1 MLDSQL
7 ITPLV
12 TTLAVIFT
20 PALIILAIAMAW
32 MHLHFRRNAKMN
44 EAVSYLDS
52 YIAYS
57 KGDPVTLLA
66 MLANALSGQ
75 DQVSA
80 IWHLASLAT
89 LNNNPDAFLAL
100 RDHISA
106 NDLRR
111 TLKSW
116 CGGDLKGYI
125 AGNPSIG
132 QLNGKKLICFIVG
145 MRTIEHLD
153 TELTAAEHKM
163 LRDRF
168 GIHQPLEVVESEAG

>member
-1 MLDSQL
+1 MLAPQL
-7 ITPLV
+7 ITPLL
-12 TTLAVIFT
+12 TTLVLIFA
-20 PALIILAIAMAW
+20 PALVILAIAMTW
-32 MHLHFRRNAKMN
+32 MHFHFRRNAKMN

-52 YIAYS
+52 YIAHG

-75 DQVSA
+75 DQVNA

-89 LNNNPDAFLAL
+89 LNNNTDALLAL

-106 NDLRR
+106 KKLRR

-116 CGGDLKGYI
+116 GGGDLKGYI
-125 AGNPSIG
+125 AGDPSVG
-132 QLNGKKLICFIVG
+132 QANGKKLICFAVG
-145 MRTIEHLD
+145 TRTIEHLD

-163 LRDRF
+163 LRNRF
-168 GIHQPLEVVESEAG
+168 GIHQPLEVVQSETG